1 MKTKLLALSILFL
14 GSLALAGQPAQTG
27 ASTRA
32 DGGTTPKADS
42 SREGAD
48 NSAINKHD
56 NGSTEPTADQQKNAH
71 SDVDLTAKIRRS
83 IVDDKSLSTNAHNVK
98 IIAQNGLVTLK
109 GPVQSEAEKSTI
121 EQKASSIA
129 GQSNV
134 KNDIDVQP

>member
-1 MKTKLLALSILFL
+1 MKTKLLALSMVL
-14 GSLALAGQPAQTG
+14 GSLALAEQPAQTS

-32 DGGTTPKADS
+32 DGGAPPKADS
-42 SREGAD
+42 AREGAD
-48 NSAINKHD
+48 NSAINKRD

-83 IVDDKSLSTNAHNVK
+83 IVGDKSLSTNAHNVK

-134 KNDIDVQP
+134 KNEIDVQP